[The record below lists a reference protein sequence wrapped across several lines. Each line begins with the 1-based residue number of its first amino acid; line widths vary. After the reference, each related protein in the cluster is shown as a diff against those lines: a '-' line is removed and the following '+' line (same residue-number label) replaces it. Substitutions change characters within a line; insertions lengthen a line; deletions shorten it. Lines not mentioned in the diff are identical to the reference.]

1 MNEELYAASTLIV
14 QCGAFLL
21 VSFHIKLAL
30 RVLPKSREE
39 SLYPLRRHS
48 VRTEDESH
56 GEENGSGGRLVQEPA
71 ERLRQGR
78 RSRLDLQAADIDK
91 GGRQRARVV
100 QHVVRVDEDA
110 GQVPWRKQQIV

>member
-1 MNEELYAASTLIV
+1 MGETFIFQLN
-14 QCGAFLL
+14 
-21 VSFHIKLAL
+21 IKVWNSS
-30 RVLPKSREE
+30 VLPESREE
-39 SLYPLRRHS
+39 GLYPLRRHG

-56 GEENGSGGRLVQEPA
+56 GEENSSGGRLVQEPA

-91 GGRQRARVV
+91 GGRQRTRVV

-110 GQVPWRKQQIV
+110 GQVPCIEWNRIE